1 MHTGIKYLNETHM
14 YIVDKF
20 NFPYIGMQNIFQC
33 GGFFNAAFML
43 NPAEY
48 ENIMHSKHISLK
60 INFYKN

>member
-1 MHTGIKYLNETHM
+1 M

-20 NFPYIGMQNIFQC
+20 NFPYIGMQSIFQC